1 MHPKGYTKINSTSE
15 THFPFPIGYKSM
27 EAQNIKLYQLRNNSG
42 QVEGLPNNPRL
53 IKDDRFKKLVKSLQ
67 DDPEMLSLRELI
79 VFPHKDTFVVI
90 GGNMRLKALRE
101 LGYTEAPCKVLPADT
116 HIEKLKAIALK
127 DNSSFG
133 DYDYEALANEWD
145 AQLLADCGIEVWQ
158 MPEDIEKELEEEEQK
173 KDNAK
178 AQKIILRF
186 NKKEFLYV
194 RDALLSLGETFEE
207 AVVYLL
213 KQHNGEDN
221 D

>member
-1 MHPKGYTKINSTSE
+1 MN
-15 THFPFPIGYKSM
+15 
-27 EAQNIKLYQLRNNSG
+27 AQDIKLYQLRNNAG
-42 QVEGLPNNPRL
+42 QIEGLPGNPRL

-79 VFPHKDTFVVI
+79 VFPHNDTFVVI

-101 LGYTEAPCKVLPADT
+101 LGYTEAPCKVLPEDT

>member
-1 MHPKGYTKINSTSE
+1 MN
-15 THFPFPIGYKSM
+15 
-27 EAQNIKLYQLRNNSG
+27 AQDIKLYQLRNNAG
-42 QVEGLPNNPRL
+42 QIEGLPGNPRL

-79 VFPHKDTFVVI
+79 VFPHNDTFVVI

-101 LGYTEAPCKVLPADT
+101 LAYTEAPCKVLPEDT

-158 MPEDIEKELEEEEQK
+158 MPEEIEKELEEEEEK

>member
-1 MHPKGYTKINSTSE
+1 
-15 THFPFPIGYKSM
+15 M
-27 EAQNIKLYQLRNNSG
+27 EAHNIKLYQLRNNSG

-173 KDNAK
+173 KDSAK
-178 AQKIILRF
+178 SQKIILRF

>member
-1 MHPKGYTKINSTSE
+1 MN
-15 THFPFPIGYKSM
+15 
-27 EAQNIKLYQLRNNSG
+27 AQDIKLYQLRNNAG
-42 QVEGLPNNPRL
+42 KIEGLPGNPRL

-79 VFPHKDTFVVI
+79 VFPHNDTFVVI

-101 LGYTEAPCKVLPADT
+101 LDYTEAPCKVLPADT

-158 MPEDIEKELEEEEQK
+158 MPEEIEKELEEEEEK

>member
-1 MHPKGYTKINSTSE
+1 MN
-15 THFPFPIGYKSM
+15 
-27 EAQNIKLYQLRNNSG
+27 AQDIKLYQLRNNSG

-173 KDNAK
+173 KDSAK
-178 AQKIILRF
+178 SQKIILRF

>member
-1 MHPKGYTKINSTSE
+1 
-15 THFPFPIGYKSM
+15 M
-27 EAQNIKLYQLRNNSG
+27 EAQKIKLYQLRNNSG

-173 KDNAK
+173 KDSAK
-178 AQKIILRF
+178 SQKIILRF

>member
-1 MHPKGYTKINSTSE
+1 MN
-15 THFPFPIGYKSM
+15 
-27 EAQNIKLYQLRNNSG
+27 AQDIKLYQLRNNAG
-42 QVEGLPNNPRL
+42 QIEGLPGNPRL

-79 VFPHKDTFVVI
+79 VFPHNDTFVVI

-101 LGYTEAPCKVLPADT
+101 LDYTEAPCKVLPADT

>member
-1 MHPKGYTKINSTSE
+1 MN
-15 THFPFPIGYKSM
+15 
-27 EAQNIKLYQLRNNSG
+27 AQDIKLYQLRNNAG
-42 QVEGLPNNPRL
+42 QIEGLPGNPRL

-79 VFPHKDTFVVI
+79 VFPHNDTFVVI

-101 LGYTEAPCKVLPADT
+101 LDYTEAPCKVLPADT

-158 MPEDIEKELEEEEQK
+158 MPDEIEKQLEEEEEK

>member
-1 MHPKGYTKINSTSE
+1 MN
-15 THFPFPIGYKSM
+15 
-27 EAQNIKLYQLRNNSG
+27 AQDIKLYQLRNNAG
-42 QVEGLPNNPRL
+42 QIEGLPGNPRL

-79 VFPHKDTFVVI
+79 VFPHNDTFVVI

-101 LGYTEAPCKVLPADT
+101 LNYTEAPCKVLPADT

-158 MPEDIEKELEEEEQK
+158 MPEEIEKELEEEEEK

>member
-1 MHPKGYTKINSTSE
+1 
-15 THFPFPIGYKSM
+15 M

-53 IKDDRFKKLVKSLQ
+53 IKDDRFKKLVKSIQ

>member
-1 MHPKGYTKINSTSE
+1 MN
-15 THFPFPIGYKSM
+15 
-27 EAQNIKLYQLRNNSG
+27 AQDIKLYQLRNNAG
-42 QVEGLPNNPRL
+42 QIEGLPGNPRL

-79 VFPHKDTFVVI
+79 VFPHNDTFVVI

-158 MPEDIEKELEEEEQK
+158 MPEEIEKELEEEEEK

>member
-1 MHPKGYTKINSTSE
+1 MHPKGYTKINSASE
-15 THFPFPIGYKSM
+15 THSPFPIGYKSM

-173 KDNAK
+173 KDSAK
-178 AQKIILRF
+178 SQKIILRF

>member
-1 MHPKGYTKINSTSE
+1 MN
-15 THFPFPIGYKSM
+15 
-27 EAQNIKLYQLRNNSG
+27 AQDIKLYQLRNNSG

-79 VFPHKDTFVVI
+79 VFPHNDTFVVI

-158 MPEDIEKELEEEEQK
+158 MPEDIEKELEEEERK

>member
-1 MHPKGYTKINSTSE
+1 MN
-15 THFPFPIGYKSM
+15 
-27 EAQNIKLYQLRNNSG
+27 AQDIKLYQLRNNAG
-42 QVEGLPNNPRL
+42 QIEGLPGNPRL

-79 VFPHKDTFVVI
+79 VFPHNDTFVVI

-101 LGYTEAPCKVLPADT
+101 LDYTEAPCKVLPADT
-116 HIEKLKAIALK
+116 HIDKLKAIALK

-158 MPEDIEKELEEEEQK
+158 MPEEIEKELEEEEEK

>member
-1 MHPKGYTKINSTSE
+1 MN
-15 THFPFPIGYKSM
+15 
-27 EAQNIKLYQLRNNSG
+27 AQDIKLYQLRNNAG
-42 QVEGLPNNPRL
+42 QIEGLPGNPRL

-79 VFPHKDTFVVI
+79 VFPHNDTFVVI

-213 KQHNGEDN
+213 KQHHGEDN

>member
-1 MHPKGYTKINSTSE
+1 MN
-15 THFPFPIGYKSM
+15 
-27 EAQNIKLYQLRNNSG
+27 AQKLKLYQLRINAG
-42 QVEGLPNNPRL
+42 QIEGLPKNPRL
-53 IKDDRFKKLVKSLQ
+53 IKDDRFASLVKSIQ
-67 DDPEMLSLRELI
+67 DDPEMLNLRELI
-79 VFPHKDTFVVI
+79 VYPHGDTFVVI
-90 GGNMRLKALRE
+90 GGNMRFRAMKE
-101 LGYTEAPCKVLPADT
+101 LGYSEAPCKVLDIDT
-116 HIEKLKAIALK
+116 PIAKLKAIALK

-133 DYDYEALANEWD
+133 EYDYDALANEWD

-158 MPEDIEKELEEEEQK
+158 LPEEIEKELEEEEER

-213 KQHNGEDN
+213 KHHNGQDN

>member
-1 MHPKGYTKINSTSE
+1 MN
-15 THFPFPIGYKSM
+15 
-27 EAQNIKLYQLRNNSG
+27 AQDIKLYQLRNNAG
-42 QVEGLPNNPRL
+42 QIEGLPGNPRL

-79 VFPHKDTFVVI
+79 VFPHNDTFVVI

-145 AQLLADCGIEVWQ
+145 AQLLAECGIEVWQ

>member
-1 MHPKGYTKINSTSE
+1 MN
-15 THFPFPIGYKSM
+15 
-27 EAQNIKLYQLRNNSG
+27 AQNIKLYQLRNNAG
-42 QVEGLPNNPRL
+42 QIEGLPGNPRL

-79 VFPHKDTFVVI
+79 VFPHNDTFVVI

-101 LGYTEAPCKVLPADT
+101 LDYTEAPCKVLPADT

-158 MPEDIEKELEEEEQK
+158 MPEEIEKELEEEEEK

>member
-1 MHPKGYTKINSTSE
+1 
-15 THFPFPIGYKSM
+15 
-27 EAQNIKLYQLRNNSG
+27 
-42 QVEGLPNNPRL
+42 
-53 IKDDRFKKLVKSLQ
+53 
-67 DDPEMLSLRELI
+67 MLSLRELI

-158 MPEDIEKELEEEEQK
+158 MPEDIEKELEEEEQ
-173 KDNAK
+173 
-178 AQKIILRF
+178 
-186 NKKEFLYV
+186 
-194 RDALLSLGETFEE
+194 
-207 AVVYLL
+207 
-213 KQHNGEDN
+213 
-221 D
+221 

>member
-1 MHPKGYTKINSTSE
+1 MN
-15 THFPFPIGYKSM
+15 
-27 EAQNIKLYQLRNNSG
+27 AQDIKLYQLRNNAG
-42 QVEGLPNNPRL
+42 QIEGLPGNPRL

-79 VFPHKDTFVVI
+79 VFPHNDTFVVI

-101 LGYTEAPCKVLPADT
+101 LDYTEAPCKVLPADT

-158 MPEDIEKELEEEEQK
+158 MPEEIEKELEEEEEK

-186 NKKEFLYV
+186 NKKEFLFV

>member
-1 MHPKGYTKINSTSE
+1 
-15 THFPFPIGYKSM
+15 M

>member
-1 MHPKGYTKINSTSE
+1 MN
-15 THFPFPIGYKSM
+15 
-27 EAQNIKLYQLRNNSG
+27 AQKLKLYQLRNNSG

-173 KDNAK
+173 RDSAK
-178 AQKIILRF
+178 SQKIILRF

>member
-1 MHPKGYTKINSTSE
+1 MN
-15 THFPFPIGYKSM
+15 
-27 EAQNIKLYQLRNNSG
+27 AQDIKLYQLRNNAG
-42 QVEGLPNNPRL
+42 QIEGLPGNPRL

-79 VFPHKDTFVVI
+79 VFPHNDTFVVI

-101 LGYTEAPCKVLPADT
+101 LDYTEAPCKVLPADT
-116 HIEKLKAIALK
+116 HIEKLKSIALK

-158 MPEDIEKELEEEEQK
+158 MPEEIEKELEEEEEK

>member
-1 MHPKGYTKINSTSE
+1 
-15 THFPFPIGYKSM
+15 M

-101 LGYTEAPCKVLPADT
+101 LGYSEAPCKVLPADT

-173 KDNAK
+173 KDSAK
-178 AQKIILRF
+178 SQKIILRF

>member
-1 MHPKGYTKINSTSE
+1 MN
-15 THFPFPIGYKSM
+15 
-27 EAQNIKLYQLRNNSG
+27 AQDIKLYQLRNNAG
-42 QVEGLPNNPRL
+42 QIEGLPGNPRL

-79 VFPHKDTFVVI
+79 VFPHNDTFVVI

-158 MPEDIEKELEEEEQK
+158 MPDEIEKELEEEEQK

>member
-1 MHPKGYTKINSTSE
+1 
-15 THFPFPIGYKSM
+15 M

-101 LGYTEAPCKVLPADT
+101 LGYSEAPCKVLPADT

-158 MPEDIEKELEEEEQK
+158 MPEEIEKELEEEEEK

>member
-1 MHPKGYTKINSTSE
+1 MN
-15 THFPFPIGYKSM
+15 
-27 EAQNIKLYQLRNNSG
+27 AQDIKLYQLRNNAG
-42 QVEGLPNNPRL
+42 QIEGLPGNPRL

-79 VFPHKDTFVVI
+79 VFPHNDTFVVI

-158 MPEDIEKELEEEEQK
+158 MPEDIEKELEEQEQK

>member
-1 MHPKGYTKINSTSE
+1 
-15 THFPFPIGYKSM
+15 M

-116 HIEKLKAIALK
+116 HIEKQKAIALK

-173 KDNAK
+173 KDSAK
-178 AQKIILRF
+178 SQKIILRF

>member
-1 MHPKGYTKINSTSE
+1 MN
-15 THFPFPIGYKSM
+15 
-27 EAQNIKLYQLRNNSG
+27 AQDIKLYQLRNNAG
-42 QVEGLPNNPRL
+42 QIEGLPGNPRL

-79 VFPHKDTFVVI
+79 VFPHNDTFVVI
-90 GGNMRLKALRE
+90 GGYMMLKALRE
-101 LGYTEAPCKVLPADT
+101 LDYTEAPCKVLPADT

-158 MPEDIEKELEEEEQK
+158 MPEEIEKELEEEEEK

>member
-1 MHPKGYTKINSTSE
+1 
-15 THFPFPIGYKSM
+15 
-27 EAQNIKLYQLRNNSG
+27 
-42 QVEGLPNNPRL
+42 
-53 IKDDRFKKLVKSLQ
+53 
-67 DDPEMLSLRELI
+67 
-79 VFPHKDTFVVI
+79 
-90 GGNMRLKALRE
+90 
-101 LGYTEAPCKVLPADT
+101 
-116 HIEKLKAIALK
+116 
-127 DNSSFG
+127 
-133 DYDYEALANEWD
+133 
-145 AQLLADCGIEVWQ
+145 

>member
-1 MHPKGYTKINSTSE
+1 MN
-15 THFPFPIGYKSM
+15 
-27 EAQNIKLYQLRNNSG
+27 AQDIKLYQLRNNAG
-42 QVEGLPNNPRL
+42 QIEGLPGNPRL

-79 VFPHKDTFVVI
+79 VFPHNDTFVVI

-101 LGYTEAPCKVLPADT
+101 LDYTEAPCKVLPADT

-158 MPEDIEKELEEEEQK
+158 MPDEIEKELEEEEEK

>member
-1 MHPKGYTKINSTSE
+1 MN
-15 THFPFPIGYKSM
+15 
-27 EAQNIKLYQLRNNSG
+27 AQDIKLYQLRNNAG
-42 QVEGLPNNPRL
+42 QIEGLPGNPRL

-79 VFPHKDTFVVI
+79 VFPHNDTFVVI

-101 LGYTEAPCKVLPADT
+101 LGYTEAPCKVLPVDT

-158 MPEDIEKELEEEEQK
+158 MPDEIEKELEEEEQK

>member
-1 MHPKGYTKINSTSE
+1 MHPKRYTKISSTSE

-173 KDNAK
+173 KDSAK
-178 AQKIILRF
+178 SQKIILRF

>member
-1 MHPKGYTKINSTSE
+1 MN
-15 THFPFPIGYKSM
+15 
-27 EAQNIKLYQLRNNSG
+27 AQKLKLYQLRINVG
-42 QVEGLPNNPRL
+42 QIEGLPKNPRL
-53 IKDDRFKKLVKSLQ
+53 IKDDRFASLVKSIQ
-67 DDPEMLSLRELI
+67 DDPEMLNLRELI

-133 DYDYEALANEWD
+133 EYDYEALANEWD

-158 MPEDIEKELEEEEQK
+158 MPEDIEKELEEEEEK

>member
-1 MHPKGYTKINSTSE
+1 MN
-15 THFPFPIGYKSM
+15 
-27 EAQNIKLYQLRNNSG
+27 AQDIKLYQLRNNAG
-42 QVEGLPNNPRL
+42 QIEGLPGNPRL

-79 VFPHKDTFVVI
+79 VFPHNDTFVVI

-101 LGYTEAPCKVLPADT
+101 LEYTEAPCKVLPADT

-158 MPEDIEKELEEEEQK
+158 MPEEIEKELEEEEEK

>member
-1 MHPKGYTKINSTSE
+1 MN
-15 THFPFPIGYKSM
+15 
-27 EAQNIKLYQLRNNSG
+27 AQDVKLYQLRNNAG
-42 QVEGLPNNPRL
+42 QIEGLPGNPRL

-79 VFPHKDTFVVI
+79 VFPHNDTFVVI

-101 LGYTEAPCKVLPADT
+101 LDYTEAPCKVLPADT

-158 MPEDIEKELEEEEQK
+158 MPDEIEKELEEEEEK

>member
-1 MHPKGYTKINSTSE
+1 MN
-15 THFPFPIGYKSM
+15 
-27 EAQNIKLYQLRNNSG
+27 AQDIKLYQLRNNAG
-42 QVEGLPNNPRL
+42 QIEGLPGNPRL

-79 VFPHKDTFVVI
+79 VFPHNDTFVVI

-158 MPEDIEKELEEEEQK
+158 MPEEIEKELEEEEQK

>member
-1 MHPKGYTKINSTSE
+1 MN
-15 THFPFPIGYKSM
+15 
-27 EAQNIKLYQLRNNSG
+27 AQDIKLYQLRNNAG
-42 QVEGLPNNPRL
+42 QIEGLPGNPRL

-79 VFPHKDTFVVI
+79 VFPHNDTFVVI

-145 AQLLADCGIEVWQ
+145 AQLLADCGIDVWQ
-158 MPEDIEKELEEEEQK
+158 MPEEIEKELEEEEEK

>member
-1 MHPKGYTKINSTSE
+1 MN
-15 THFPFPIGYKSM
+15 
-27 EAQNIKLYQLRNNSG
+27 AQDIKLYQLRNNTG
-42 QVEGLPNNPRL
+42 QISGLPGNPRL
-53 IKDDRFKKLVKSLQ
+53 MKDDRFIKLVKSLQ

-101 LGYTEAPCKVLPADT
+101 LGYSEAPCKVLPADT

-133 DYDYEALANEWD
+133 EYDYEALANEWD

-173 KDNAK
+173 RDNAK
-178 AQKIILRF
+178 SQKIILRF
-186 NKKEFLYV
+186 NKKDFLYV

-213 KQHNGEDN
+213 NQHNGEDN
-221 D
+221 DSV